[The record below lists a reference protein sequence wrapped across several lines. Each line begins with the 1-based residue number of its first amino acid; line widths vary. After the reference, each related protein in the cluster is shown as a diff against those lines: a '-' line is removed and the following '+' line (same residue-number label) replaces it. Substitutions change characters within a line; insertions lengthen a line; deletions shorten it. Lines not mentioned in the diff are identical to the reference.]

1 MVCGAVLRGLEGSI
15 VRQKKCRRHY
25 GYVASLE
32 YDPYAHAGFDAQKR
46 YVWTEQI
53 TNVEYLTGF
62 MQWEVYKVSH
72 IDRLSTSSLLILSYL
87 S

>member
-25 GYVASLE
+25 GFVASLE
-32 YDPYAHAGFDAQKR
+32 YDPSAHAGFDEQKR
-46 YVWTEQI
+46 FVWTEQV

-62 MQWEVYKVSH
+62 MQWDVGKVSN
-72 IDRLSTSSLLILSYL
+72 IDSLSTSSLLILSY
-87 S
+87 SS